1 MHILENDP
9 VFTVILNPLFVLVG
23 FGIGLE
29 VEDIAAIL
37 LQGQYLC
44 DGGAV
49 PFCRRLL
56 LALSGPLDTLLEP
69 VGPRG
74 EDTFPLKLGGDLL
87 RPKPVQGHAV
97 NVSDHLGRFIVYDPT
112 LRIVRVFDVPVGR
125 LSHRLTGVPLDLV
138 ADAPLLAD
146 IAGVPLVEEVPIKK
160 ENAKERKNG
169 LNTGL
174 HGDMILHNHRYEQAF
189 LPTTTVSQPE
199 N

>member
-1 MHILENDP
+1 MDVLEDHP
-9 VFTVILNPLFVLVG
+9 VFTVVLQALFVLVG
-23 FGIGLE
+23 FRVGLE
-29 VEDIAAIL
+29 VENVAAIL
-37 LQGQYLC
+37 LEGEYLR

-49 PFCRRLL
+49 PHGRPAL
-56 LALSGPLDTLLEP
+56 LAFAGALDALFKP
-69 VGPRG
+69 IGSRR
-74 EDTFPLKLGGDLL
+74 EDLFLRQLHRDLL
-87 RPKPVQGHAV
+87 CPEALQGHAV
-97 NVSDHLGRFIVYDPT
+97 NPPHHLGRFFIHDPAF
-112 LRIVRVFDVPVGR
+112 RIVGVLDVAIGR
-125 LSHRLTGVPLDLV
+125 LAHRLARVALDLV